1 MTAVFRFEM
10 ARRAGALVRRAGGG
24 RPEGIFR
31 RRVSPTGREDARRQ
45 RRTAP
50 KTHGAKDAQRQRR
63 AAPSRPPPS
72 FPSVPSVIPAEAGIQ
87 RSLRQIPAFAGM
99 TSLSISHSSPLTGG
113 RRGGGGWLGHVLDRR
128 RNPRWEVMLPSGGRG
143 RRRVPARCAGQCP
156 GARVAA
162 DPPPGLPPARGEE
175 YEWVS
180 PWQEEEGACPC
191 GSGGVAGV
199 FRFAGW
205 PAGGGARPARGR
217 RTSRGDIPSVPSVI
231 PAEAGIQGLL
241 E

>member
-1 MTAVFRFEM
+1 MGAADMDSRFRGNDGGVSICKM
-10 ARRAGALVRRAGGG
+10 ARRAGALVRLTGGE
-24 RPEGIFR
+24 RPEGISR
-31 RRVSPTGREDARRQ
+31 RRVSPTRREDAQRQ

-50 KTHGAKDAQRQRR
+50 KTHGALSA
-63 AAPSRPPPS
+63 
-72 FPSVPSVIPAEAGIQ
+72 PSVIPVRPLRHSRASGNPETVGIDS
-87 RSLRQIPAFAGM
+87 RLRGNDESVDFA
-99 TSLSISHSSPLTGG
+99 LL
-113 RRGGGGWLGHVLDRR
+113 
-128 RNPRWEVMLPSGGRG
+128 
-143 RRRVPARCAGQCP
+143 
-156 GARVAA
+156 
-162 DPPPGLPPARGEE
+162 PPGRGEE

-231 PAEAGIQGLL
+231 PAEAGIYSNSPWIPAFAGMTGKGGMTGLYGGDDRSMRRG
-241 E
+241 